1 MKARFY
7 FDVEFKASRETDA
20 EGIASAMDNVVK
32 CGMSALSD
40 SWDEYGGVPKVG
52 EVFALD
58 TEQALEHADTVNQI
72 IVENTDADDQ
82 LQGKDNELGR
92 MLGPVFGFLKKI
104 AGKK

>member
-7 FDVEFKASRETDA
+7 FDMSFSERATDP
-20 EGIASAMDNVVK
+20 EGLASAMDNVIK

-52 EVFALD
+52 EVFVLD
-58 TEQALEHADTVNQI
+58 TNQAMEHAGTVSRA
-72 IVENTDADDQ
+72 IVEYTDANEQ
-82 LQGKDNELGR
+82 LNDEGGELGK
-92 MLGPVFGFLKKI
+92 MLAPVAEFLRQI